1 MKPRRM
7 GSKGRWMVVLGWL
20 DPSVGMV
27 TAIILLLVLAYE
39 SGGGRN
45 VERCERKPESIA
57 RCENALYLI

>member
-27 TAIILLLVLAYE
+27 TAIMLLLLLADE
-39 SGGGRN
+39 SGGGSN
-45 VERCERKPESIA
+45 VDR
-57 RCENALYLI
+57 